1 MKEYRGKNVSIG
13 SRLEDRLKADE
24 KKKALLARFREAKA
38 QPQQSPPVSSSVE
51 PAPLEPEHPQESA
64 RCSERLFGG
73 VRYGTAKVVLYE
85 RDDPTV
91 ALHPEPW
98 VQQLIGL
105 MHQVYA
111 EGGVHACLLWPA
123 PMPPLPVVH
132 ALATWERLAS
142 GDFRGMRTL
151 LFPTKATTFYGL
163 NHLLADRRRI
173 IQLVQE
179 QGDGAGRISPVRDVA
194 GKADLLMALSTLEI
208 HSRDVPYPTVSE
220 LVPTFH
226 YDSESGSWG
235 SYSEKYL
242 ARSLKKLKS
251 AHARSLR
258 SKISGG
264 LAQPETAPDALFGI
278 PYGTRRDELR
288 RIVSSRMFGEDQCGL
303 DILLLDA
310 SADIQKTAFRAVQKL
325 PEALKGFLE
334 GMGIRVPVLLVTDDP
349 IAFFTF
355 RKRMR
360 EEANVDVRS
369 HVFPAEGDGRGL
381 AAKPRPATWIPSDRG
396 LKYIRT
402 EIFDR
407 EASAVALRFI
417 SAAQRFQSEHPAFQ
431 ACQDAAY
438 YLLRLSNLPGGYR
451 DLGDWLEEEGRPDST
466 RQRLSWAPREA
477 RLKETLARGEAGVH
491 SDSVAKALD
500 SAVKLIEHWSE
511 ATPLALGLAS
521 ELEESTAKKR
531 HAIAVILPGRDY
543 VPVAQRFLARYFA
556 GKGYDVETL
565 KERID
570 LRIHK
575 ELVSVLYGE
584 RKYQRLVFVGMTDE
598 TLRAVLT
605 EERVPAGSV
614 LLLSYRQ
621 AENYQKSL
629 LGLKTLDALKPY
641 RGRISGLADELTKR
655 LDAMPAPLAFD
666 RLQVRALA
674 FSFEAPGD
682 VPDGDEQVFWRVD
695 LEHVGRIFVARR
707 VFKYQPDDDPPF
719 EPITVESLEVG
730 DAIFVM
736 TDDLKDRVEAAIRAK
751 GSSNFMR
758 ETTFGRMLEAYHHE
772 VRTRSEARFPANTL
786 SDRIRQIQGRMKEI
800 DPTATISAGRV
811 RYWLD
816 LEGNGE
822 DGSRPPHAARDRQ
835 SFAAFARALEIPEPL
850 LNDFWL
856 YAINHTRKESRL
868 AGRELADLYTSILFY
883 PESIQVYAK
892 LSADVIGDLQR
903 EAVKHVFRV
912 IKIIAPQAQSYAGI
926 GEEQVESGRRAKDTR
941 RL

>member
-1 MKEYRGKNVSIG
+1 MKEFRGKNVPIET
-13 SRLEDRLKADE
+13 RLEDRLKADE
-24 KKKALLARFREAKA
+24 KKKALLARFLETKA
-38 QPQQSPPVSSSVE
+38 QPQQSPPVSSPVE
-51 PAPLEPEHPQESA
+51 AVPMQPEYPTQIA
-64 RCSERLFGG
+64 GCSERPFGK

-85 RDDPTV
+85 RDDPAA

-98 VQQLIGL
+98 VQQLVGL

-123 PMPPLPVVH
+123 PMPPLPVIH

-151 LFPTKATTFYGL
+151 LFPTKATTFYEL

-173 IQLVQE
+173 VQLVQG
-179 QGDGAGRISPVRDVA
+179 QGDRAGRITPVRDVA

-208 HSRDVPYPTVSE
+208 HSRDVPYPTVGE
-220 LVPTFH
+220 LVPTFS
-226 YDSESGSWG
+226 YDAESSSWG
-235 SYSEKYL
+235 NYSEKYL
-242 ARSLKKLKS
+242 ARSLKKLKP
-251 AHARSLR
+251 AHARNLR
-258 SKISGG
+258 SKIGGG

-288 RIVSSRMFGEDQCGL
+288 RIVSSRMFGTDQSGL

-310 SADIQKTAFRAVQKL
+310 SADIQKTAFRVVQKL

-334 GMGIRVPVLLVTDDP
+334 GMGVRVPVLLVTDDP

-360 EEANVDVRS
+360 EEADVDVRS
-369 HVFPAEGDGRGL
+369 HVFPAEGDGSGL
-381 AAKPRPATWIPSDRG
+381 AVEPRPATWTPSDRG

-407 EASAVALRFI
+407 EASTVALRFI
-417 SAAQRFQSEHPAFQ
+417 SAAQKFPSDHPAFQ

-451 DLGDWLEEEGRPDST
+451 DLGDWLEQEGRPDST
-466 RQRLSWAPREA
+466 RQRLSWTPREA
-477 RLKETLARGEAGVH
+477 RLKELLARGEAGVH
-491 SDSVAKALD
+491 SDSIAKALE
-500 SAVKLIEHWSE
+500 SAIRLIEHWAE

-521 ELEESTAKKR
+521 ELEESAAKKR
-531 HAIAVILPGRDY
+531 YAIAVMLPGRDY
-543 VPVAQRFLARYFA
+543 VPVAQQFLARYFA
-556 GKGYDVETL
+556 AKGYDVEGL

-570 LRIHK
+570 LRTHK
-575 ELVSVLYGE
+575 ELGSVLGGE
-584 RKYQRLVFVGMTDE
+584 RKYQRLVFVGMMDE

-666 RLQVRALA
+666 RLQLRALA

-682 VPDGDEQVFWRVD
+682 VPDGDEQIFWRVD
-695 LEHVGRIFVARR
+695 LEHIGRIFVARR
-707 VFKYQPDDDPPF
+707 VFKYQPDEDPPF
-719 EPITVESLEVG
+719 EPIAIESLQLG

-736 TDDLKDRVEAAIRAK
+736 TDDLKDRVEAALRAN

-758 ETTFGRMLEAYHHE
+758 GTTFGKMLEAYHNE
-772 VRTRSEARFPANTL
+772 VRDRCEARFPANTL
-786 SDRIRQIQGRMKEI
+786 ADRIRQIQGRMKEI
-800 DPTATISAGRV
+800 DQTAIVSAGRV

-822 DGSRPPHAARDRQ
+822 EGARPPHAARDRQ

-912 IKIIAPQAQSYAGI
+912 IKIVAPQVEKDGDM
-926 GEEQVESGRRAKDTR
+926 GEGQVESSRRAKDTR